1 MLNLLHVLTAP
12 CRLIHAPFLLHAFPL
27 FCTVELLIA
36 RLGFSKV
43 FYPLPYWRFPPFPSH
58 QNKLW
63 NNYLIHCFLWDLK
76 EVVGWVAAFFKAFS
90 RLIAKWVPMLGNG
103 LDYLNSLLTVVV
115 PVSQLHI
122 VFCTQA
128 DCWSKFVGWL
138 WYKAIILWPLLVLN
152 AAISKCHCKVKKHK
166 TGLEILGFFYMKE

>member
-1 MLNLLHVLTAP
+1 MQISS
-12 CRLIHAPFLLHAFPL
+12 CFFLVLHAFPL
-27 FCTVELLIA
+27 FGALELLIA

-43 FYPLPYWRFPPFPSH
+43 CQSILPSSLLKVSTVSKPF
-58 QNKLW
+58 QDNTIKNW
-63 NNYLIHCFLWDLK
+63 GTHCFLWDLK